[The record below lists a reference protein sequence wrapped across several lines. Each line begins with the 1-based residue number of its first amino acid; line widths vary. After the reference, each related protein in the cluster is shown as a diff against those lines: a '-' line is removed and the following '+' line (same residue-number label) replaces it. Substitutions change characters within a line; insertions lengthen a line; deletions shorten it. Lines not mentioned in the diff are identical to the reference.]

1 MTDQPKTDLVL
12 SFTRV
17 RTALGILGML
27 LPIILVLGGMLDQT
41 RMDLA
46 TGRIEP
52 TISDFYHTT
61 YRDIFVGTL
70 CAIGVFLI
78 SYRGYRREK
87 GDWIDDD
94 WLATT
99 AGIGAFG
106 VAFFPN
112 EGGGDTVVS
121 MTQRLIGTDLTPT
134 LHYLSAF
141 VFFSS
146 LAAFCFVKFARTC
159 SMGRRRTYIAC
170 GWGIIAALVLTAIAV
185 IFKRFV
191 GGVGRDI
198 VLDYNLIF
206 WFEALGIWAFGL
218 SWLVKSKADL
228 ILYRR
233 LGRKVGRAPA
243 TAGFDDEQQVS

>member
-1 MTDQPKTDLVL
+1 MPKQHHTDLVL

-17 RTALGILGML
+17 RTALGLLGMCLPLFLILGGL
-27 LPIILVLGGMLDQT
+27 L
-41 RMDLA
+41 DLPRVDSEV
-46 TGRIEP
+46 GRIEP

-78 SYRGYRREK
+78 SYRGYRREE
-87 GDWIDDD
+87 GEWIDDD

-99 AGIGAFG
+99 AGISAFG

-112 EGGGDTVVS
+112 EGGGVKVAS
-121 MTQRLIGTDLTPT
+121 MTQHLLGAEFTPII
-134 LHYLSAF
+134 HYLSAF

-159 SMGRRRTYIAC
+159 SMGRRRVYIAC
-170 GWGIIAALVLTAIAV
+170 GWTIIAALILTALAV
-185 IFKRFV
+185 VFKRFI
-191 GGVGRDI
+191 GGTGREI

-206 WFEALGIWAFGL
+206 WFEAMGIWAFGL
-218 SWLVKSKADL
+218 SWLTKSKADL
-228 ILYRR
+228 ALFRKSGFAVGDTPR
-233 LGRKVGRAPA
+233 LGGC
-243 TAGFDDEQQVS
+243 DDEQVG

>member
-1 MTDQPKTDLVL
+1 MTETPRADLVL
-12 SFTRV
+12 SYTRV
-17 RTALGILGML
+17 RTALGILGMS
-27 LPIILVLGGMLDQT
+27 LPLILVLGGLLDQP
-41 RMDLA
+41 RVDAA
-46 TGRIEP
+46 TGEIEP

-78 SYRGYRREK
+78 SYRGYGRDK
-87 GDWIDDD
+87 GDWINDD

-99 AGIGAFG
+99 AGVGAFG

-112 EGGGDTVVS
+112 EGGGDAVVS
-121 MTQRLIGTDLTPT
+121 MTQRLIGTDLTPV
-134 LHYLSAF
+134 LHYLSAL

-159 SMGRRRTYIAC
+159 SMGRRHIYKAC
-170 GWGIIAALVLTAIAV
+170 GWGIVAALVLTAIAV
-185 IFKRFV
+185 VFKRFI
-191 GGVGRDI
+191 GGTGKDI

-233 LGRKVGRAPA
+233 FRHKAGRDPA
-243 TAGFDDEQQVS
+243 TVNFEDEQVT